1 MVTVEQIKAGIGDY
15 LQAKI
20 MPRMD
25 SKRQFVLGMAYGMG
39 AGRIDALIAEAGKN
53 QIVKAMGLIDEN
65 GRVDIDALY
74 NAAIAQMQA
83 QQQLQI
89 DIPLMGAFTF
99 DEADLR
105 ELRECIARRAQ

>member
-1 MVTVEQIKAGIGDY
+1 MVTVEQIKAGLGDY
-15 LQAKI
+15 LQANI
-20 MPRMD
+20 MPRLD
-25 SKRQFVLGMAYGMG
+25 NKRQFVLGMAYGMG
-39 AGRIDALIAEAGKN
+39 ASKIDALIAEAGKN

-105 ELRECIARRAQ
+105 ELRECIARRA

>member
-1 MVTVEQIKAGIGDY
+1 MVTVEQIKAGLGDY
-15 LQAKI
+15 LQTKM
-20 MPRMD
+20 MPRLD
-25 SKRQFVLGMAYGMG
+25 SKRQFVMGMAYGLCMG
-39 AGRIDALIAEAGKN
+39 RLDAVIAEAGKN
-53 QIVKAMGLIDEN
+53 QIVKAMGLIDES

-83 QQQLQI
+83 QQRLQI

>member
-1 MVTVEQIKAGIGDY
+1 MVTVEQIKAGLGDY

-20 MPRMD
+20 MPRLD
-25 SKRQFVLGMAYGMG
+25 NKRQFVLGMAYGMG
-39 AGRIDALIAEAGKN
+39 ASKIDALIAEAGKN

-105 ELRECIARRAQ
+105 ELRECIARRA

>member
-20 MPRMD
+20 MPMLD

-39 AGRIDALIAEAGKN
+39 AGTIDALIAEAGKN

-74 NAAIAQMQA
+74 NAAIEQMQV
-83 QQQLQI
+83 QQRLQI

>member
-20 MPRMD
+20 MPRLD

-39 AGRIDALIAEAGKN
+39 AGKIDALIAEAGKN

-89 DIPLMGAFTF
+89 DIPLIGAFTF

>member
-1 MVTVEQIKAGIGDY
+1 MVTVEQIKAGLGDY

-20 MPRMD
+20 MPRLD
-25 SKRQFVLGMAYGMG
+25 NKRQFVLGMAYGLG
-39 AGRIDALIAEAGKN
+39 AGRIDALIAEAWKN

-83 QQQLQI
+83 QQRLQV

>member
-20 MPRMD
+20 MPRLD

-39 AGRIDALIAEAGKN
+39 AGKIDALIAEAGKN

>member
-1 MVTVEQIKAGIGDY
+1 MMTCEQIKAGIGDW
-15 LQAKI
+15 LNVKI
-20 MPRMD
+20 MPRLD
-25 SKRQFVLGMAYGMG
+25 GKRQFMLGMAYGLG

-65 GRVDIDALY
+65 GCVDIDALY
-74 NAAIAQMQA
+74 NAAIAQMQV
-83 QQQLQI
+83 QQRLQI

>member
-1 MVTVEQIKAGIGDY
+1 MVTVEQIKAGLGDY
-15 LQAKI
+15 LQANI
-20 MPRMD
+20 MPRLD
-25 SKRQFVLGMAYGMG
+25 NKRQFVLGMAYGMG
-39 AGRIDALIAEAGKN
+39 ASKIDALIAEAGKN

-99 DEADLR
+99 DDADLR
-105 ELRECIARRAQ
+105 ELRECIARRVQ

>member
-1 MVTVEQIKAGIGDY
+1 MVTVEHIKAGIGDY

-20 MPRMD
+20 MPRLD

-39 AGRIDALIAEAGKN
+39 SGKIDALIAEAGKN

-65 GRVDIDALY
+65 GCVDIDALY

-105 ELRECIARRAQ
+105 ELRECIARRE

>member
-20 MPRMD
+20 MPRLD
-25 SKRQFVLGMAYGMG
+25 NKRQFVLGMAYGMG
-39 AGRIDALIAEAGKN
+39 ADRIDALIAEAGKN

-83 QQQLQI
+83 QHQLQI
-89 DIPLMGAFTF
+89 DIPMMGSFTF

-105 ELRECIARRAQ
+105 ELRECIARRE

>member
-1 MVTVEQIKAGIGDY
+1 MVTVEQIKAGLGDY

-20 MPRMD
+20 MPRLD
-25 SKRQFVLGMAYGMG
+25 NKRQFVLGMAYGLG
-39 AGRIDALIAEAGKN
+39 EGRIDALIAEAGKN

-105 ELRECIARRAQ
+105 ELRECIARRA

>member
-20 MPRMD
+20 MPMLD
-25 SKRQFVLGMAYGMG
+25 SKRQFVLGMAYGIG
-39 AGRIDALIAEAGKN
+39 AGKIDALIAETCKN

-74 NAAIAQMQA
+74 NAAIAQMQV
-83 QQQLQI
+83 QQRLQI

-105 ELRECIARRAQ
+105 ELRDCIARRAQ

>member
-1 MVTVEQIKAGIGDY
+1 
-15 LQAKI
+15 
-20 MPRMD
+20 
-25 SKRQFVLGMAYGMG
+25 MAYGLG

-105 ELRECIARRAQ
+105 ELRECIARRA

>member
-1 MVTVEQIKAGIGDY
+1 MVTVEQIKAGLGDY
-15 LQAKI
+15 LQANI
-20 MPRMD
+20 MPRLD
-25 SKRQFVLGMAYGMG
+25 NKRQFVLGMAYGMG
-39 AGRIDALIAEAGKN
+39 ASKIDALIAEAGKN
-53 QIVKAMGLIDEN
+53 QIVKVMGLIDEN

-105 ELRECIARRAQ
+105 ELRECIARRA

>member
-1 MVTVEQIKAGIGDY
+1 MVTVDQIKAGLGDY
-15 LQAKI
+15 LQAKM
-20 MPRMD
+20 MPRLD

-39 AGRIDALIAEAGKN
+39 AGKIDALIAEAGKN

-65 GRVDIDALY
+65 GRVDIDDLY
-74 NAAIAQMQA
+74 NAAIAQMQV
-83 QQQLQI
+83 QQRLQI